1 MTLGTPCERITGR
14 DPQVENQLF
23 SATLE
28 HLQKYLVQNTVLLP
42 SCGFEST
49 LPLVITSVKEVL
61 QFKEKKLLLRLS
73 TEI

>member
-28 HLQKYLVQNTVLLP
+28 HLQKYLIQNTVLLP

-49 LPLVITSVKEVL
+49 LSLVITSL
-61 QFKEKKLLLRLS
+61 QFKEKMECKLLLHLS